1 MVVVSVPS
9 DPPSTPISTASLP
22 SVPLTESSSPDT
34 PLEMSGF
41 LPTNWIQHLL
51 HCALMI
57 LTILGFCKLQ
67 GALRSTNWD
76 PNLSK
81 IDPIDQYG
89 FWGTVC
95 LYGVRVFA
103 VLTVPQLAFNL
114 IGLLFYNVFPGKVTL
129 KGSPILAPLINL
141 RIVTRGDYPELVR
154 NNVVRNIRT
163 MVDAGLEN
171 YMVEVVTD
179 KSIGLPEGRR
189 IREVVVP
196 KHYKTSTGALFKA
209 RALHYCLEDGINELS
224 DNDWIVHL
232 DEETLLTPNSVRGIV
247 NFVLDGK
254 HQFGQGLITYGNGRV
269 VNWITTLADSGRVS
283 DDMGKLRLQFRKFRK
298 PLFSFKGS
306 YVVSQVS
313 ESTLLFVLI
322 IVATS

>member
-1 MVVVSVPS
+1 MVVSAASDLPS
-9 DPPSTPISTASLP
+9 DPSTPAAP
-22 SVPLTESSSPDT
+22 PVPIPPTESS
-34 PLEMSGF
+34 EMADS
-41 LPTNWIQHLL
+41 LTSNWIKHLL
-51 HCALMI
+51 HCGLMV
-57 LTILGFCKLQ
+57 LTLLGFCKLN
-67 GALRSTNWD
+67 GALRLTNWD
-76 PNLSK
+76 PKLSEL
-81 IDPIDQYG
+81 DPIQAYG

-95 LYGVRVFA
+95 LYGARLFA
-103 VLTVPQLAFNL
+103 VLNVPQLAFNL

-129 KGSPILAPLINL
+129 KGSPLLAPLINL

-154 NNVVRNIRT
+154 NNVVRNVRT
-163 MVDAGLEN
+163 MIDAGLEN

-179 KSIGLPEGRR
+179 KSIGLAEGRR

-232 DEETLLTPNSVRGIV
+232 DEETLLTTNCVRGIV

-254 HQFGQGLITYGNGRV
+254 HQFGQGLITYGNGKV
-269 VNWITTLADSGRVS
+269 VNWITTLADSVRVS
-283 DDMGKLRLQFRKFRK
+283 DDMGKLRLQFRKFHR

-313 ESTLLFVLI
+313 QRCCSSISVAMTDALF
-322 IVATS
+322 